1 MMTPIAVEPFRF
13 VTQIVQVELTGL
25 SARTIEELLNHLRVV
40 PVGVIY
46 QHTHRFV
53 NDHQFVSPEPPNDF
67 AYWTAEML
75 GERRLGEQFAA
86 VDIVRFHSLET
97 LRDALIGILERYVA
111 NATVQRVAPD
121 NGEFHFMKAVNV
133 ILPTPYQAST
143 LGEFLDGL
151 QKVSVH
157 SLYHHM
163 IDARLRLK
171 RERNDFSAWMEHSL
185 GEHSLARSI
194 AGMDP
199 YTQTLEGLR
208 RRIARLTAQRIREQE
223 TA

>member
-1 MMTPIAVEPFRF
+1 MPTAVEPFQF
-13 VTQIVQVELTGL
+13 VTQIIQVELTGL
-25 SARTIEELLNHLRVV
+25 SARTMDELLNHMRTV

-53 NDHQFVSPEPPNDF
+53 SDHQFVSPEPPNDF
-67 AYWTAEML
+67 AYWATEML
-75 GERRLGEQFAA
+75 GERRLGEQLAA

-111 NATVQRVAPD
+111 STAIHRVAPE
-121 NGEFHFMKAVNV
+121 GSEFHFMKAVNF

-143 LGEFLDGL
+143 LSEFLDGL
-151 QKVSVH
+151 KKISVH

-171 RERNDFSAWMEHSL
+171 REQNDFSAWLEHSL
-185 GEHSLARSI
+185 GEQSLARAI
-194 AGMDP
+194 ARMDP

-208 RRIARLTAQRIREQE
+208 RRIARLIAQRVQEQ
-223 TA
+223 AP